1 MCVCVCVF
9 VCVCVCVCER
19 LFIKILALHFAY
31 SNNKGT
37 GQYSRSFR
45 QDISRTQNRVCFTAT
60 HLHKASSRY
69 YLMHEAK
76 FNK

>member
-1 MCVCVCVF
+1 MCE
-9 VCVCVCVCER
+9 CER
-19 LFIKILALHFAY
+19 LLIKILALHFAY

-37 GQYSRSFR
+37 AKYPCSFK
-45 QDISRTQNRVCFTAT
+45 QGSSRTQNGVRFTTT

-69 YLMHEAK
+69 YLMHEEK

>member
-1 MCVCVCVF
+1 MCVCVCI
-9 VCVCVCVCER
+9 CVCER
-19 LFIKILALHFAY
+19 LLIKILALHFAY
-31 SNNKGT
+31 SNNKGR
-37 GQYSRSFR
+37 GKYPCSFR
-45 QDISRTQNRVCFTAT
+45 QDSSRTQNRVCFTAT